1 MDTFLAP
8 FADLHVLRPQWLWA
22 LLAMPLLGWWWRR
35 RRLRA
40 SAWRN
45 AVDPHLLPHLL
56 DAGAGRRGR
65 LGWLAAAC
73 AYALAVLALS
83 GPSWRQV
90 AQPSWQAPAPLV
102 VALDLSSAA
111 LAADLPPSRL
121 LQARAKIAALLGARQ
136 GGQVGLVAYAGDA
149 FTVAPLTDD
158 VANVALFL
166 DALDPS
172 VMPVDGQRADRAIEW
187 SVRLLRQAGFD
198 RGDILMLADHAD
210 AHAIAAATAA
220 RAEGYRVSALGVG
233 TAAGSAYR
241 DPAGGISHAR
251 LDADS
256 LQALAGAGGGTYAP
270 LARDASDLQALGVLD
285 PRLAGV
291 DRQLGDARTRHW
303 QDGGFWLLPPL
314 MLLALLAFRRG
325 GAAAAVLLLVW
336 LPMRP
341 AAAVEAEDLW
351 QRPDQQAHERLMR
364 GAAAYRAGEFEQA
377 AAAWRGLPGADAQ
390 YNLGNALAKAG
401 QYPEAIDAYDRAL
414 ARAPGM
420 ADAIANRAAVQALLD
435 KSPPGPGG
443 EGNTGD
449 SDEGEGQQGGGEGA
463 PGDGDPAGGQGESAS
478 GPGSEQPRQQ
488 GSGTEDD
495 AGDDA
500 SEAPQGAEA
509 ADAEA
514 QRAADAAQR
523 ERMERAMR
531 ATQDE
536 GDTGT
541 GETPVAQAPPGETDA
556 ERERRIANE
565 AWLQRV
571 PDDPGG
577 LLRRKF
583 ALEYQRRQ
591 LEGRR

>member
-270 LARDASDLQALGVLD
+270 LARDASDLHALGVLD

-325 GAAAAVLLLVW
+325 APAVMLVLVLWWPGRVAAS
-336 LPMRP
+336 
-341 AAAVEAEDLW
+341 DLW
-351 QRPDQQAHERLMR
+351 QRPDQRAYQQMQQAAE
-364 GAAAYRAGEFEQA
+364 AYRNGDFDDA
-377 AAAWRGLPGADAQ
+377 AERYAQVEGADAD
-390 YNLGNALAKAG
+390 YNRGNALAKAG
-401 QYPEAIDAYDRAL
+401 HYPQAIEAYEEAL
-414 ARAPGM
+414 RQDPGM
-420 ADAIANRAAVQALLD
+420 EDAIANKRAVEAAMNRQPPQGPQSGQQD
-435 KSPPGPGG
+435 GDDDSQQPGDGQGSPGAGQPSGAG
-443 EGNTGD
+443 GD
-449 SDEGEGQQGGGEGA
+449 SDADDRA
-463 PGDGDPAGGQGESAS
+463 PPPAGR
-478 GPGSEQPRQQ
+478 P
-488 GSGTEDD
+488 
-495 AGDDA
+495 DDA
-500 SEAPQGAEA
+500 S
-509 ADAEA
+509 ADKPSERDSDTPPPAAEA
-514 QRAADAAQR
+514 QSAADEAQR
-523 ERMERAMR
+523 EQMR
-531 ATQDE
+531 KALQDATQPPAE
-536 GDTGT
+536 E
-541 GETPVAQAPPGETDA
+541 GETPAEAIETP
-556 ERERRIANE
+556 EQRERRLANE
-565 AWLQRV
+565 AWLRRI

-577 LLRRKF
+577 LLREKF
-583 ALEYQRRQ
+583 RLEHQRRQ
-591 LEGRR
+591 MQQGWEPR